1 MLNSGDAFILLTPGK
16 MWVWCV
22 PTKTSPV
29 ELAIFIQTIRTGSDF
44 RSANLNASRLECRVR
59 VSFSFATSAGT
70 APTLRRTSGAPRRP
84 PLTTCCR
91 TATWYVLCCA
101 VLSCAVMCC
110 PVLSCPVLCCVVLC
124 CVVGLLA
131 LVGWL
136 VLFCLVLS
144 LVLSCLI
151 LFPVL
156 SCHAE
161 ILTRAPAPQHTHT
174 RTITCSG

>member
-1 MLNSGDAFILLTPGK
+1 MFLLRALQVEEVSSMLNSGDAFILLTPGK

-29 ELAIFIQTIRTGSDF
+29 ELARFIQTIIRTGSDF
-44 RSANLNASRLECRVR
+44 RSADENVSRLECRVR

-101 VLSCAVMCC
+101 VLCC
-110 PVLSCPVLCCVVLC
+110 PVMC

-131 LVGWL
+131 LVVCL
-136 VLFCLVLS
+136 VGGLSCLLSCLVLS
-144 LVLSCLI
+144 CFVVYLVML
-151 LFPVL
+151 
-156 SCHAE
+156 
-161 ILTRAPAPQHTHT
+161 RY
-174 RTITCSG
+174 

>member
-1 MLNSGDAFILLTPGK
+1 MLRALQVEEVSSMLNSGDAFILLTPGK

-29 ELAIFIQTIRTGSDF
+29 ELARFIQTIRTGSDF
-44 RSANLNASRLECRVR
+44 RSANLNVSRLECRVR

-91 TATWYVLCCA
+91 TATWYVLCC
-101 VLSCAVMCC
+101 
-110 PVLSCPVLCCVVLC
+110 PVLSCPVMCCWPSC
-124 CVVGLLA
+124 
-131 LVGWL
+131 VGWL
-136 VLFCLVLS
+136 VGSRIVLSPIVSCLV
-144 LVLSCLI
+144 

-174 RTITCSG
+174 HTHE

>member
-29 ELAIFIQTIRTGSDF
+29 ELARFIQTIRTGSDF
-44 RSANLNASRLECRVR
+44 RSANLNVSRLECRVR

-101 VLSCAVMCC
+101 VLASWPSCFGLALSL
-110 PVLSCPVLCCVVLC
+110 VLSRVLYGHGSCFVLYGRGCCVVLC
-124 CVVGLLA
+124 CWPSC
-131 LVGWL
+131 VGWL
-136 VLFCLVLS
+136 VGIVLSCIVPCLVLS
-144 LVLSCLI
+144 CFLFYLVML
-151 LFPVL
+151 
-156 SCHAE
+156 
-161 ILTRAPAPQHTHT
+161 RY
-174 RTITCSG
+174 